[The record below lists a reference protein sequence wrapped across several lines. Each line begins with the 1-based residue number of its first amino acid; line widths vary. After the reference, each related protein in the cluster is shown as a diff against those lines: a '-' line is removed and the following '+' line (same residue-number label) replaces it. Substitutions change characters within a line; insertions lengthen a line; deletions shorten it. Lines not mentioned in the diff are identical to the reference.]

1 MADFVTRIILQNE
14 QFKKEISECK
24 KKMKELKASGKN
36 AGGSM
41 NEFQSILNKV
51 GIKTNST
58 GGLLG
63 GLGGTLTKLG
73 GFFGVAMTAGALFNK
88 MMDNSQTLG
97 DAVEKAQISAGNAV
111 DYFATC
117 LVNADFSGFLDGLR
131 NSISE
136 AGTLA
141 DMLDELATNAQR
153 LGVIDARTAAKKSQ
167 ANKEY
172 YQATTKQGRLDAAK
186 KMEEADKEARA
197 AHKKF
202 GKDNLHTARQL
213 IKSKINPQLNGLH
226 ITDNQIDQYFKNE
239 VKFAEQGEKT
249 NKRLK
254 AIHSERDRILSKAN
268 KQKKKDDFKN
278 QNDFSYTSKKKSAYI
293 SSADKK
299 RLSELA
305 AQEKSLKRTTGYAYA
320 RMNELQDNKEDSPM
334 TAARRYYTQYYN
346 QDKFVTDQEALTAR
360 KKLRAETFS
369 GIGGSKKTSS
379 KKTGGKITGDKLT
392 GDKVFNANAVTVQ
405 QISDNV
411 DILTDKLKKC
421 VPNTDEYKAVET
433 SLDSWTSKLSLIGF
447 DAQAKSIKGI
457 NENINIL
464 SEKLENLDP
473 NTDAFKD
480 TKKQLDQWQT
490 KLDDINNNGFN
501 ESASSIKDINNNI
514 QILNYRL
521 EKTTPRT
528 AEWKEVTEQIKKQKQ
543 LLSEFSVGSISD
555 LNSQISEIDEKLQN
569 ETLSINARIKLQ
581 TKKKDLQDAIDNISD
596 TTTIK
601 IVKLDYQTQNKV
613 SSFDNAQSNIES
625 IKKQNDLGIIDKSSA
640 DKQIADI
647 NKQLQSL
654 GLQPI
659 KVHIETDLEK
669 GFNSFRNNAENIMG
683 AFDGINNVV
692 NSVESLSNAVADG
705 ANGFEIFMG
714 VIQTVG
720 TTLQSFSQI
729 MTAVNTITELL
740 GATTTTTAALDSA
753 ATAQQVANSQAKV
766 AANSSEA
773 ISGATKSGA
782 SLPFPYNIAAI
793 AAGVAAVVSALAMVG
808 SFADGGIVGGN
819 SFHGGKLVARVNSN
833 EMILNT
839 KQQKQLFNVLDSNS
853 VNTGNNSA
861 SVVKIKG
868 SDLYIALSNYNS
880 KMGKIR

>member
-14 QFKKEISECK
+14 QFKKEIDECK
-24 KKMKELKASGKN
+24 KKMKQLKASGKN

-41 NEFQSILNKV
+41 NEFQSILSKV
-51 GIKTNST
+51 GFKSSST

-73 GFFGVAMTAGALFNK
+73 GFFWVAMGAGALFNK

-97 DAVEKAQISAGNAV
+97 DAVEKAQTQAGNAV

-131 NSISE
+131 SSISE

-141 DMLDELATNAQR
+141 TMLDDLATNAQR

-167 ANKEY
+167 ARKEY
-172 YQATTKQGRLDAAK
+172 YEAKTQKDKLAATK
-186 KMEEADKEARA
+186 KMQEADQEGRE

-202 GKDNLHTARQL
+202 GKDNLKTARQL

-239 VKFAEQGEKT
+239 AKFAEKGEQT
-249 NKRLK
+249 NKQLNK
-254 AIHSERDRILSKAN
+254 IYSERNKILN
-268 KQKKKDDFKN
+268 KQKVSDFDGPVGHKGSNQISNLSAADYKKLK
-278 QNDFSYTSKKKSAYI
+278 QLKS
-293 SSADKK
+293 
-299 RLSELA
+299 
-305 AQEKSLKRTTGYAYA
+305 QEKAIKRTLGYAYS
-320 RMNELQDNKEDSPM
+320 RMNELQDNKENSPM
-334 TAARRYYTQYYN
+334 TSARRYYTQYYN
-346 QDKFVTDQEALTAR
+346 QDKYVTDQETETAR
-360 KKLRAETFS
+360 LKLRAEKFK

-379 KKTGGKITGDKLT
+379 KKVGKLT
-392 GDKVFNANAVTVQ
+392 GGGKETTKVYNENAVTVQ
-405 QISDNV
+405 QISDNI

-421 VPNTDEYKAVET
+421 VPNTAEYKAVET
-433 SLDSWTSKLSLIGF
+433 SLDKWTSKLSMVGF
-447 DAQAKSIKGI
+447 DAQEKTIKGI
-457 NENINIL
+457 NKNISIL
-464 SEKLENLDP
+464 SDKLETLDP
-473 NTDAFKD
+473 NTDAFKN
-480 TKKQLDQWQT
+480 TIKQLDEWQT

-501 ESASSIKDINNNI
+501 ESATSIKDINNNL

-543 LLSEFSVGSISD
+543 LLSEFSVGSIADFS
-555 LNSQISEIDEKLQN
+555 NQISEIDDKLQN
-569 ETLSINARIKLQ
+569 ETLSIKARIQLE
-581 TKKKDLQDAIDNISD
+581 TTKKDLQDAIDNISD

-601 IVKLDYQTQNKV
+601 IVKLDYQTQDKV
-613 SSFDNAQSNIES
+613 NSFDNAQSNIES
-625 IKKQNDLGIIDKSSA
+625 IKKQNDLGIIDKASA
-640 DKQIADI
+640 DKEIAEI
-647 NKQLQSL
+647 NKQLQSF

-669 GFNSFRNNAENIMG
+669 SFNGFRDNAQNIMG
-683 AFDGINNVV
+683 AFDGINSVV
-692 NSVESLSNAVADG
+692 NSVEQLSNSIADG
-705 ANGFEIFMG
+705 ADGFEVFMG
-714 VIQTVG
+714 VVQTVG

-729 MTAVNTITELL
+729 LTAVNTITEML
-740 GATTTTTAALDSA
+740 GVTTTTTAALDSA
-753 ATAQQVANSQAKV
+753 ATTQQVANSQTKV

-782 SLPFPYNIAAI
+782 SLPFPYNIVAI
-793 AAGVAAVVSALAMVG
+793 AAGIAAVVSALAMVG
-808 SFADGGIVGGN
+808 NFADGGIIGGN
-819 SFHGGKLVARVNSN
+819 SFHGDKLVARVNAG
-833 EMILNT
+833 EMILNN

-868 SDLYIALSNYNS
+868 SDLYIALSNYTS
-880 KMGKIR
+880 KMNKIR